1 MTKNFLLTSILLFC
15 YSAIAQNSNVLH
27 EQVLQ
32 LSKQSGLS
40 GFTVSILN
48 ADSVLFSRGY
58 GYANKEQNITYQTD
72 HVQIVASVSKTWIGL
87 ALMQCVEQGK
97 ISLDTKVNDVL
108 PFEVT
113 NPNYPNQPITVR
125 QLATHTSSII
135 YSIPAYEKIVFEE
148 RPDMELFEGREKKV
162 VKKILKNPKLEMGD
176 YLKDHLSANGKNY
189 NAKNFGNYPPG
200 EKYKYSNI
208 ASTLAA
214 YLVEEVS
221 GMSFADFCQKN
232 ISKPL
237 GLKNAAFNVSN
248 PDKSKIASQ
257 YFGKKQK
264 LTPLYSHNFYPTGG
278 LRISNDDLNLF
289 LMEIIKGYEGR
300 GKLLTANNY
309 TIFSGPQFHE
319 NELPESFPK
328 NETNHG
334 IFWTYRDELIGHT
347 GGGLGTS
354 AFMFFDKNTGI
365 EKIFVTNCEL
375 EADKNLVP
383 QFIQVWQTLSEYEN
397 KF

>member
-1 MTKNFLLTSILLFC
+1 
-15 YSAIAQNSNVLH
+15 
-27 EQVLQ
+27 
-32 LSKQSGLS
+32 
-40 GFTVSILN
+40 
-48 ADSVLFSRGY
+48 
-58 GYANKEQNITYQTD
+58 
-72 HVQIVASVSKTWIGL
+72 
-87 ALMQCVEQGK
+87 
-97 ISLDTKVNDVL
+97 
-108 PFEVT
+108 
-113 NPNYPNQPITVR
+113 
-125 QLATHTSSII
+125 
-135 YSIPAYEKIVFEE
+135 
-148 RPDMELFEGREKKV
+148 
-162 VKKILKNPKLEMGD
+162 MGD

-309 TIFSGPQFHE
+309 TIFLGPQFHE

-365 EKIFVTNCEL
+365 GKIFVTNCEL

>member
-1 MTKNFLLTSILLFC
+1 
-15 YSAIAQNSNVLH
+15 
-27 EQVLQ
+27 
-32 LSKQSGLS
+32 
-40 GFTVSILN
+40 
-48 ADSVLFSRGY
+48 
-58 GYANKEQNITYQTD
+58 
-72 HVQIVASVSKTWIGL
+72 
-87 ALMQCVEQGK
+87 
-97 ISLDTKVNDVL
+97 
-108 PFEVT
+108 
-113 NPNYPNQPITVR
+113 
-125 QLATHTSSII
+125 
-135 YSIPAYEKIVFEE
+135 
-148 RPDMELFEGREKKV
+148 
-162 VKKILKNPKLEMGD
+162 
-176 YLKDHLSANGKNY
+176 
-189 NAKNFGNYPPG
+189 
-200 EKYKYSNI
+200 
-208 ASTLAA
+208 
-214 YLVEEVS
+214 VEEVS

-309 TIFSGPQFHE
+309 TIFLGPQFHE

-365 EKIFVTNCEL
+365 GKIFVTNCEL